1 VKNFRHISIKKP
13 SALLFMALMIF
24 INAVKL
30 FHSHH
35 ELTNASQHTVAGY
48 LGDKSTSPPIKVS
61 RDNRCPICDFSLMKD
76 GNIAYADIIFF
87 IRTSDKAAF
96 ASPLPS
102 YLFRFSISSKDR
114 APPVLVS

>member
-1 VKNFRHISIKKP
+1 
-13 SALLFMALMIF
+13 MALMLF

-35 ELTNASQHTVAGY
+35 ELTNASQHTIAGY
-48 LGDKSTSPPIKVS
+48 LIEKSSPPIKIS
-61 RDNRCPICDFSLMKD
+61 QDNRCPICDFNLMKD
-76 GNIAYADIIFF
+76 GNIAHADINFF
-87 IRTSDKAAF
+87 TRTSDKVAF

-102 YLFRFSISSKDR
+102 YLYRFSISCKDR